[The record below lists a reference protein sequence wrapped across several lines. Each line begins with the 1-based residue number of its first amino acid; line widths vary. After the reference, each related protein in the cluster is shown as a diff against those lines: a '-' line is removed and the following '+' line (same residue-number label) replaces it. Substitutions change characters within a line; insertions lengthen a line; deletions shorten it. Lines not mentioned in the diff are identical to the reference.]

1 MYTFNNEIV
10 DILENDEDIDLD
22 VYNSV
27 KQKLS
32 KNSECKK
39 EKKLS
44 EA

>member
-1 MYTFNNEIV
+1 MYNFNNEIV
-10 DILENDEDIDLD
+10 DILENDENIDLD

-32 KNSECKK
+32 KNSEFKK